1 MKSTKQ
7 QDLTN
12 WCFTPFGPNF
22 CCSEVKNQAVLSA
35 LASNQHHRNLYFSWK
50 WDLSRGCVRSQNCG
64 SLKMSKQARQ
74 KLYPP
79 KTDLVLLRITII
91 NSTNS
96 RATKNLKKTI
106 LEQMVCQMN
115 NLQHLWGHLFWYVCT
130 VNFQYNLCI
139 DSVMKK
145 P

>member
-1 MKSTKQ
+1 MKRTKQ

-12 WCFTPFGPNF
+12 WCFTPFDPNF

-79 KTDLVLLRITII
+79 KTDLVLLRITIS

-96 RATKNLKKTI
+96 RATKNLKKTT
-106 LEQMVCQMN
+106 
-115 NLQHLWGHLFWYVCT
+115 FWNKWFAKWTSFKICGISCFDMYV
-130 VNFQYNLCI
+130 QLSPI
-139 DSVMKK
+139 
-145 P
+145 